1 MIYMTRIQNM
11 SFFLLKVNNPSIRH
25 PVWPCLT
32 LVWPPSSPRLAPVWP
47 LSGTLSG
54 PRRAPLSGPRR
65 APRPAPV
72 WPPSGTLVWPPFGP
86 RQAPRLASV
95 WPPSGTPV
103 WPSFGPHLAPVW
115 PPSAPPSG
123 PLFGRSQGY
132 KFAQICITLCP
143 SYIASLKSLASLL
156 WIHCVRPIVQGGF
169 NFPIF
174 DYHDLQD
181 HMHDQFHASTFFSS
195 SI

>member
-1 MIYMTRIQNM
+1 MLTMIYMICIQNM
-11 SFFLLKVNNPSIRH
+11 SFFLLKVNNPSVRH
-25 PVWPCLT
+25 PVWP
-32 LVWPPSSPRLAPVWP
+32 RLAP
-47 LSGTLSG
+47 SG
-54 PRRAPLSGPRR
+54 PCLAP
-65 APRPAPV
+65 
-72 WPPSGTLVWPPFGP
+72 
-86 RQAPRLASV
+86 V

-103 WPSFGPHLAPVW
+103 WPPFGPHLAPVEH
-115 PPSAPPSG
+115 PHLPLRLALRLAPFG
-123 PLFGRSQGY
+123 PLFGQSQGY

-143 SYIASLKSLASLL
+143 SCIANLKSLASLL

-169 NFPIF
+169 NFPSL